1 MKTFLILLLII
12 VLVLLYNCF
21 YESFE
26 NTDNNIELVIAR
38 YNEDLEWTTQE
49 PFNKYKYIVY
59 NKGKNENF
67 NKTNVKEII
76 PVKNVGRCDHTY
88 LYHIINNYDNLGNI
102 VVFLPGSL
110 DMTLKNMIGKHL
122 LNTIE
127 EKNKAIFLG
136 LHTTD
141 IKKAFNDFKID
152 EWKASYGPNSEENN
166 ESKLLLSPNRPF
178 GKWFENYFGD
188 IKVNVH
194 CYYGIFSIDKRD
206 IIKHPVS
213 RYQHLIKDLETHS
226 NPEVGHY
233 FERGWGAVF
242 YPMEHTEYKQ
252 YISFF

>member
-1 MKTFLILLLII
+1 MKTFLIILLII

-26 NTDNNIELVIAR
+26 NTNDNIELVIAR

-67 NKTNVKEII
+67 NKTNVKQII

-110 DMTLKNMIGKHL
+110 DMPAKSKIGKDI
-122 LNTIE
+122 LNFIE
-127 EKNKAIFLG
+127 EEQKAIFFG
-136 LHTTD
+136 NHTPDVKNT
-141 IKKAFNDFKID
+141 FNDFQMD

-166 ESKLLLSPNRPF
+166 ESKLLLDN
-178 GKWFENYFGD
+178 G
-188 IKVNVH
+188 
-194 CYYGIFSIDKRD
+194 
-206 IIKHPVS
+206 
-213 RYQHLIKDLETHS
+213 LI
-226 NPEVGHY
+226 NNI
-233 FERGWGAVF
+233 A
-242 YPMEHTEYKQ
+242 
-252 YISFF
+252 

>member
-1 MKTFLILLLII
+1 MKILLILLLII
-12 VLVLLYNCF
+12 VLVLLSNCL

-26 NTDNNIELVIAR
+26 NTDTNIELVIAR

-59 NKGKNENF
+59 NKGNNEKF
-67 NKTNVKEII
+67 NKTNVKEIHTI
-76 PVKNVGRCDHTY
+76 KNVGRCDHTY
-88 LYHIINNYDNLGNI
+88 LYHIIKNYDNLGNI

-110 DMTLKNMIGKHL
+110 DMTLKNMIGKYL
-122 LNTIE
+122 LNNIE

-136 LHTTD
+136 LSNSN
-141 IKKAFNDFKID
+141 IKDSFNDFKMD
-152 EWKASYGPNSEENN
+152 EWKASYGPNSSENN
-166 ESKLLLSPNRPF
+166 ESKLLLSPYRPF
-178 GKWFENYFGD
+178 GKWFENYFGN
-188 IKVNVH
+188 IKVTAH

-233 FERGWGAVF
+233 FERGWAAVF
-242 YPMEHTEYKQ
+242 YPMEHTEFKH
-252 YISFF
+252 YISF